1 MKTPQEIINSKLK
14 SRERVT
20 LRFHIS
26 IGSIAQGVGDTTER
40 ETVRERERERGGTEG
55 LLYTVLV
62 IQNKRGRVRCSI
74 KNATPS
80 LHPIRAGAIEAAHGF

>member
-40 ETVRERERERGGTEG
+40 ETVREGEREREIEG
-55 LLYTVLV
+55 EQKVCYILYWLYRT
-62 IQNKRGRVRCSI
+62 N
-74 KNATPS
+74 
-80 LHPIRAGAIEAAHGF
+80 AGAFGARLKMQPLLFIPSGQEQ